1 MKSRIIVVAALA
13 ALTLPLVAL
22 ADEAAKPATTGHHA
36 SSTHHSAT
44 KVNLNSATKEQ
55 LTKLPGITDETAG
68 KIIGARP
75 FKSTSELVSKNV
87 VTQTEFDKLKGH
99 VTVKS
104 SSSTK
109 SAKSSETKSEPKK
122 S

>member
-1 MKSRIIVVAALA
+1 MKARIILVAALA
-13 ALTLPLVAL
+13 ALALPLVAL
-22 ADEAAKPATTGHHA
+22 ADTAAKPATT
-36 SSTHHSAT
+36 THHSSSAHHSSA
-44 KVNLNSATKEQ
+44 KVNLNSASKGQ
-55 LTKLPGITDETAG
+55 LTKLPGITDESAD

-87 VTQTEFDKLKGH
+87 LTQAEFDKLKGH

-104 SSSTK
+104 SSSSH
-109 SAKSSETKSEPKK
+109 SAKSTETKSEPKK